1 MCRYVTGEVCTIVMN
16 ADEAIV
22 EARSTLESVET
33 LLQDERIVPE
43 LKQEIR
49 QHFQASK
56 SNTTIDMAAL
66 FRWYFG
72 VTTLYG
78 SLYLIES
85 FERTQPSVAQS
96 SS

>member
-1 MCRYVTGEVCTIVMN
+1 VLCLCRYVTGEVCTIVMN
-16 ADEAIV
+16 SDEAIV

-56 SNTTIDMAAL
+56 SSSTIDMAAL
-66 FRWYFG
+66 FRWH
-72 VTTLYG
+72 L
-78 SLYLIES
+78 
-85 FERTQPSVAQS
+85 
-96 SS
+96 